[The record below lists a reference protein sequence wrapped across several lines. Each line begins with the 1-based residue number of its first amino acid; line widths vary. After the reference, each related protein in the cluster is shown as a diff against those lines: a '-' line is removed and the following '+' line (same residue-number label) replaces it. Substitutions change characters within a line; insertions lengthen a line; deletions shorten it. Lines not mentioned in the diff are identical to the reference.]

1 MAVLNVRDAVTE
13 ASLIIGQRS
22 VACCV
27 GLRARYD
34 VCNNDKHDIY
44 NNSNNSNTNNNSDS
58 NNNHCYRHNIIFSK
72 YDNFIFHF
80 FQSWTA
86 LTIIIFD
93 IFNICDIFV
102 DPTSLEDS
110 YKRKIVKEILDKA
123 YRIMRNT
130 RLFSDSLPD
139 LKR

>member
-58 NNNHCYRHNIIFSK
+58 NNNHCYRHNIIFSN
-72 YDNFIFHF
+72 DNNFIYR
-80 FQSWTA
+80 S
-86 LTIIIFD
+86 LT
-93 IFNICDIFV
+93 
-102 DPTSLEDS
+102 
-110 YKRKIVKEILDKA
+110 
-123 YRIMRNT
+123 
-130 RLFSDSLPD
+130 
-139 LKR
+139 